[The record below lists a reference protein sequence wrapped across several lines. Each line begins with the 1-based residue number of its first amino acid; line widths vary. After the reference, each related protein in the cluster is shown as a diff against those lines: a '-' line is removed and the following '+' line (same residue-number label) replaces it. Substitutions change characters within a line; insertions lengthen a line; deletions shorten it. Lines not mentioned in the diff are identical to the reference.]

1 VVRQP
6 YAPGTPFPFFLTFTY
21 MSITLIV
28 LLLVGIL
35 ILLIVQIEKNYSW
48 KQPENPFPPEWRK
61 ILSQKVPFYQS
72 LNKSGKKTFEYKV
85 QEFLLNCQITGIETE
100 VTTIDRLLVAASA
113 VIPIFHFPEWKYSN
127 LSEVLLYKTTF
138 NHDFQTEGEERSI
151 LGMVGT
157 GFMNGQMILSKSA
170 LHLGFANETDKK
182 NTAIHEFVHL
192 LDMADGTVDGIPE
205 KLLEKQ
211 YVLPWM
217 HLMEKEI
224 EEIYDGRSDIN
235 PYGGTKKSEFY
246 AVVAEY
252 FFERPHLLK
261 KKHPELYG
269 MLDEMFNKKSA

>member
-1 VVRQP
+1 
-6 YAPGTPFPFFLTFTY
+6 
-21 MSITLIV
+21 MSTILIV

-35 ILLIVQIEKNYSW
+35 ILLIVQIEKNYAW
-48 KQPENPFPPEWRK
+48 QQPEHPFPSQWRAV
-61 ILSQKVPFYQS
+61 LSQKVPFYQS
-72 LNKSGKKTFEYKV
+72 LSKTDKKTFEYEV

-100 VTTIDRLLVAASA
+100 VTATDRLLVAASA
-113 VIPIFHFPEWKYSN
+113 VIPIFHFPEWRYAN
-127 LSEVLLYKTTF
+127 LSEVLLYKATF
-138 NHDFQTEGEERSI
+138 NRDFQTEGEERRI

-157 GFMNGQMILSKSA
+157 GFMNGQMILSKPA

-192 LDMADGTVDGIPE
+192 LDKADGTIDGIPE
-205 KLLEKQ
+205 RLLEKQ

-217 HLMEKEI
+217 QLMEKKI
-224 EEIYDGRSDIN
+224 DEIYEGRSDIN

-269 MLDEMFNKKSA
+269 MLDKIFDTPDRAGA

>member
-1 VVRQP
+1 M
-6 YAPGTPFPFFLTFTY
+6 G
-21 MSITLIV
+21 MSTIISA

-35 ILLIVQIEKNYSW
+35 IWVVVRIEKNYAW
-48 KQPENPFPPEWRK
+48 KQPEKPFPPEWRR

-72 LNKSGKKTFEYKV
+72 LNKKDKKTFEYEV
-85 QEFLLNCQITGIETE
+85 REFLLNCRVTGIETE
-100 VTTIDRLLVAASA
+100 VTPTDRLLVAASA
-113 VIPIFHFPEWKYSN
+113 VIPIFHFPEWRYTN
-127 LSEVLLYKTTF
+127 LSEVLLYKGTF
-138 NHDFQTEGEERSI
+138 NHNFQTEGKERRI

-157 GFMNGQMILSKSA
+157 GFMNGQMILSKPA

-192 LDMADGTVDGIPE
+192 LDKADGTIDGIPE
-205 KLLEKQ
+205 RLLEKQ

-217 HLMEKEI
+217 HLMEKKI

-261 KKHPELYG
+261 RKHPELYG
-269 MLDEMFNKKSA
+269 MLDKMFNKNH